1 MSGINL
7 VTNFN
12 VQTGLPLDARSVVS
26 TIATRNAIVQ
36 RYEGLSVYVQS
47 EGKRFILLGGTSD
60 DNWVSEERYG
70 PDVAPPSTVR
80 YAMVSTTGE
89 EVYAYSSSTVY
100 GNLSWIRTGV
110 VLRVMRNSHGL
121 IVGDRVF
128 VRNTNQDVIMASV
141 TAVSDDYFEI
151 PTLDSGSTNG
161 WKGAYG
167 IGFNYAHDVAGA
179 SKLNGTLTRPALTA
193 GELYLHTLSIRP
205 GASRADTVYTV
216 HLPAETLSTGII
228 SSVAGSTSD
237 YILPTF
243 QVRRVDGGI
252 APYTV
257 ITVVNGNTFT
267 IGGSDE
273 NLRINVH
280 F

>member
-12 VQTGLPLDARSVVS
+12 VQTGLPLDARQIVGTV
-26 TIATRNAIVQ
+26 TARNAITQ

-47 EGKRFILLGGTSD
+47 EGKRFILLGGTTD

-70 PDVAPPSTVR
+70 PDIAPPSTVR
-80 YAMVSTTGE
+80 YAMVATAGE

-100 GNLSWIRTGV
+100 GNLSWIRTGT
-110 VLRVMRNSHGL
+110 VLRVMRNSHNL
-121 IVGDRVF
+121 VAGDRVF
-128 VRNTNQDVIMASV
+128 VRNTNQDVIMATVV
-141 TAVSDDYFEI
+141 TAATDYFEI
-151 PTLDSGSTNG
+151 PTLDSGVTNG

-167 IGFNYAHDVAGA
+167 IGFNYAHDVTGA
-179 SKLNGTLTRPALTA
+179 NKLSGTLSRPVVGA

-205 GASRADTVYTV
+205 GASRADTIYTV
-216 HLPAETLSTGII
+216 HLPSETLSSGII
-228 SSVAGSTSD
+228 TSVAGTTD
-237 YILPTF
+237 TYILPTF

-273 NLRINVH
+273 NLRINIH